1 MMKSKFNGFLKKLR
15 KEAADS
21 ATFVIITAMPFVL
34 LFAGWAID
42 FTKNAAIHGEYSNIA
57 QESAQAAIRVQ
68 DGAGSLMCGQTQAD
82 TNNDSVITT
91 KPITLVGAS
100 NAERFVRDATQG
112 STADNRLNAVQAKNA
127 GSLQLAVASYLQK
140 SGRRTSG
147 SGGFDSVYTGGAEQ
161 SINGTNNS
169 YGNVSAR
176 NDGRFVENM
185 RSIVGSDS
193 QRQDLDNNKTDG
205 MMVGLTAK
213 NTDTFTIKVWC
224 SKGVSNDT
232 SDRKDTAGQKG
243 TVGSA
248 KMFNTINMEIHDW
261 SGNFVMGMFD
271 RNWVIQR
278 YNIQAR
284 AIASWS
290 KSAVN

>member
-42 FTKNAAIHGEYSNIA
+42 FTKNAAIRGEYSNIA

-68 DGAGSLMCGQTQAD
+68 DGSGSLMCGQTQAE
-82 TNNDSVITT
+82 TNSSTTFVT
-91 KPITLVGAS
+91 KPIIIEGAY
-100 NAERFVRDATQG
+100 NAAQFVKDATQG
-112 STADNRLNAVQAKNA
+112 STAANRLNAAQAKKA

-140 SGRRTSG
+140 SGRSTG
-147 SGGFDSVYTGGAEQ
+147 SSSVYR
-161 SINGTNNS
+161 TNTR
-169 YGNVSAR
+169 GDDDVSAK
-176 NDGRFVENM
+176 NDGQFVRTM
-185 RSIVGSDS
+185 RTIVGTDE
-193 QRQDLDNNKTDG
+193 QQKRLDENDG
-205 MMVGLTAK
+205 GSLKVGLAGK
-213 NTDTFTIKVWC
+213 NTDTFTIKIWC
-224 SKGVSNDT
+224 SKGVANDT

-248 KMFNTINMEIHDW
+248 KLFNTINMEIHDW

>member
-34 LFAGWAID
+34 LFAGWGID
-42 FTKNAAIHGEYSNIA
+42 FTKNAAIRGEYSNIA

-82 TNNDSVITT
+82 TNNPSAINTT
-91 KPITLVGAS
+91 PITLVGAS
-100 NAERFVRDATQG
+100 NAEQFVKNATQG

-127 GSLQLAVASYLQK
+127 GSLQLAVATYLQK

-147 SGGFDSVYTGGAEQ
+147 SGGFDSVYAGGAEQ
-161 SINGTNNS
+161 SINGRNDS

-193 QRQDLDNNKTDG
+193 QKQDLDNNKTDG
-205 MMVGLTAK
+205 MMVGLTDK

-232 SDRKDTAGQKG
+232 SDRKDTAGQKE

-248 KMFNTINMEIHDW
+248 KLFNTINMEIHDW

>member
-34 LFAGWAID
+34 LFAGWGID
-42 FTKNAAIHGEYSNIA
+42 FTKNAAIRGEYSNIA

-82 TNNDSVITT
+82 TNDPSAINTT
-91 KPITLVGAS
+91 AITLIGAS
-100 NAERFVRDATQG
+100 NAEQFVKNATQG

-127 GSLQLAVASYLQK
+127 GSLQLAVATYLQK

-147 SGGFDSVYTGGAEQ
+147 SGGFDSVYAGGAEQ
-161 SINGTNNS
+161 SINGRNDS

-193 QRQDLDNNKTDG
+193 QKQDLDNNKTDG

-232 SDRKDTAGQKG
+232 SDRKATEGQKG

-248 KMFNTINMEIHDW
+248 KLFNTINMEIHDW

>member
-34 LFAGWAID
+34 LFAGWGID
-42 FTKNAAIHGEYSNIA
+42 FTKNAAVRGEYSNIA

-82 TNNDSVITT
+82 TNNHSVTTT
-91 KPITLVGAS
+91 KPIMLVGAS
-100 NAERFVRDATQG
+100 NAERFVKDATQG

-147 SGGFDSVYTGGAEQ
+147 SVGFDSVYTGGAEQ
-161 SINGTNNS
+161 SINGRNDS

-176 NDGRFVENM
+176 NDGHFVENM

-205 MMVGLTAK
+205 MMVGLTAE

-248 KMFNTINMEIHDW
+248 KLFNTINMEIHDW

-278 YNIQAR
+278 YSVQAR